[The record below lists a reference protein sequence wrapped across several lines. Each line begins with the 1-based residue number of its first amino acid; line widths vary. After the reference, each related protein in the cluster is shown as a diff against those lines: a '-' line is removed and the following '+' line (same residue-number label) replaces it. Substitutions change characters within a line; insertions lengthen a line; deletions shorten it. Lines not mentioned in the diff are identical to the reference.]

1 MTPMKYAVISTDGD
15 LSHHEGDIDW
25 DAVIG
30 VEGQVRVRLRQDIM
44 VCGWVND
51 VGLRFPERFPRNAV
65 ATCVL
70 ASLGASVQPYA
81 GPVVFTGWD
90 SRNTRKGLVEICSL
104 PDPVDV
110 LDTIHGGVLKALA
123 GQTPRDLSPSWAE
136 SMREI
141 AEHARTA
148 PAPTLT
154 IRSVTLR

>member
-1 MTPMKYAVISTDGD
+1 MIKYAVISAAGD
-15 LSHHEGDIDW
+15 LTHHEGEIDW

-30 VEGQVRVRLRQDIM
+30 DEGKARVALRRDIKAS
-44 VCGWVND
+44 GWVND

-65 ATCVL
+65 GSCVL
-70 ASLGASVQPYA
+70 ASFGAAIRPYA

-90 SRNTRKGLVEICSL
+90 PRNTALGLAEICSL

-110 LDTIHGGVLKALA
+110 LDSIHGDVLKALA

-154 IRSVTLR
+154 IRSVTVR